1 MKGVSVRFAPFF
13 VLALAAGSLRAQR
26 AVPQRPFHV
35 ANYDLTLDLPESGKS
50 IEGTAVL
57 TVVRIARADTLALD
71 LNALRVT
78 RVLVNGA
85 AAAYTREAG
94 SLRIATPGGNPGD
107 TLAVTVEYGGA
118 PNDGLIISTDS
129 AGRWIAFGDNW
140 PDRGR
145 NWIPSID
152 HPSDKATVTWTVRA
166 PSALRVV
173 GNGQLLE
180 ETPLPVARDPDGS
193 AGRALPRTLTRWRE
207 SRPIPVYLMV
217 IAAAPLARY
226 DLGPTACGLTE
237 IGGCVYQS
245 VYVAPEQRGILP
257 GEFARAG
264 DIVAFY
270 AQTVSPFPYEK
281 LAHLQSSTRFGGME
295 NASEIFYAD
304 RLFRAKGA
312 DASLIAHETA
322 HQWFGNAVTEREW
335 SHAWLSEGFATYF
348 AALWGRHAFGDSSLT
363 HEMARTR
370 TQILRSAVVAARPV
384 IDTLQTDLMAMLN
397 DNSYQKGGWVLHMLR
412 TAVGDSAFFR
422 GIRDY
427 HNAHRHGTALSDD
440 LMHAIEKRHGASLQ
454 VFFDQWLRRPGYA
467 QVTTSWRYDAA
478 AKRVVLEVEQ
488 GDKYGFYAFPL
499 ALDIIDAEG
508 KTHRQTVNVQAHA
521 KGQFTLPLAFS
532 AAPTSVVVDPDV
544 QLLAELRAK

>member
-1 MKGVSVRFAPFF
+1 MRCAPLF
-13 VLALAAGSLRAQR
+13 VLALVAGSLHAQS
-26 AVPQRPFHV
+26 AVATRPFHV
-35 ANYDLTLDLPESGKS
+35 SDYDLTLDLPESGKM
-50 IEGTAVL
+50 IEGMAVL
-57 TVVRIARADTLALD
+57 TVVRLARADSLVLD
-71 LNALRVT
+71 LNELHVS

-85 AAAYTREAG
+85 AAGFSRTATQ
-94 SLRIATPGGNPGD
+94 LRIATPGGKAGD
-107 TLAVTVEYGGA
+107 TLKVSVSYGGA
-118 PNDGLIISTDS
+118 PKDGLIISTDS

-152 HPSDKATVTWTVRA
+152 HPSEKSTVTWTVRA
-166 PSALRVV
+166 PSALRVI

-180 ETPLPVARDPDGS
+180 ESPLPLARDPDGS
-193 AGRALPRTLTRWRE
+193 AGRATPRTLTRWRE

-217 IAAAPLARY
+217 IAAAPLAKY

-264 DIVAFY
+264 DIVSFY
-270 AQTVSPFPYEK
+270 AQIVSPFPYEK

-295 NASEIFYAD
+295 NASAIFYAD
-304 RLFRAKGA
+304 KIFRAKGV
-312 DASLIAHETA
+312 SSELIAHETA

-348 AALWGRHAFGDSSLT
+348 AALWARHAFGDTSLVR
-363 HEMARTR
+363 EMARTR
-370 TQILRSAVVAARPV
+370 AQLLKSDVVAKRPV

-397 DNSYQKGGWVLHMLR
+397 ENSYQKGGWVLHMLR
-412 TAVGDSAFFR
+412 TTVGDSAFFR

-440 LMHAIEKRHGASLQ
+440 LMHAVEKRHGASLQ
-454 VFFDQWLRRPGYA
+454 PFFDQWLRRPGYA
-467 QVTTSWRYDAA
+467 QVTTSWRFDAA
-478 AKRVVLEVEQ
+478 TKKIVLEIEQ
-488 GDKYGFYAFPL
+488 GEKFGFYAFPL
-499 ALDIIDAEG
+499 ALDIVDADG
-508 KTHRQTVNVQAHA
+508 KAHRQTVNVQAFA
-521 KGQFTLPLAFS
+521 KTRFTLPLS
-532 AAPTSVVVDPDV
+532 LTVEPTRVIIDPDV
-544 QLLAELRAK
+544 QLLAEFRAK

>member
-1 MKGVSVRFAPFF
+1 VRCAPLF
-13 VLALAAGSLRAQR
+13 VLALVAGSLHAQS
-26 AVPQRPFHV
+26 AVPTRPFHV
-35 ANYDLTLDLPESGKS
+35 SDYDLTLDLPASGKM
-50 IEGTAVL
+50 IEGMAVL
-57 TVVRIARADTLALD
+57 TVVRLARADTLVLD
-71 LNALRVT
+71 LNELHVS

-85 AAAYTREAG
+85 AAGFSRTATQ
-94 SLRIATPGGNPGD
+94 LRIAMSDGKAGD
-107 TLAVTVEYGGA
+107 TLKVSVSYGGA
-118 PNDGLIISTDS
+118 PKDGLIISTDS

-152 HPSDKATVTWTVRA
+152 HPSDKSTVTWTVRA
-166 PSALRVV
+166 PSALRVI

-180 ETPLPVARDPDGS
+180 ESPLPLPRDPDGS
-193 AGRALPRTLTRWRE
+193 AGRAMPRTLTRWRE
-207 SRPIPVYLMV
+207 TRPIPVYLMV
-217 IAAAPLARY
+217 IAAAPLAKY

-264 DIVAFY
+264 DIVSFY

-295 NASEIFYAD
+295 NASAIFYAD
-304 RLFRAKGA
+304 KIFRAQGV
-312 DASLIAHETA
+312 SSELIAHETA

-348 AALWGRHAFGDSSLT
+348 AALWARHAFGDTSLVR
-363 HEMARTR
+363 EMARTR
-370 TQILRSAVVAARPV
+370 AQLLKSYVVAKRPV

-397 DNSYQKGGWVLHMLR
+397 ENSYQKGGWVLHMLR
-412 TAVGDSAFFR
+412 TTVGDSVFFR

-440 LMHAIEKRHGASLQ
+440 LMHAMENRHGASLQ
-454 VFFDQWLRRPGYA
+454 AFFDQWLRRPGYA
-467 QVTTSWRYDAA
+467 QVTTSWTFDAA
-478 AKRVVLEVEQ
+478 TKKIVLDIEQ
-488 GDKYGFYAFPL
+488 GDTFGFYAFPL
-499 ALDIIDAEG
+499 ALDIVDADG
-508 KTHRQTVNVQAHA
+508 TTHRHIVNVQASA
-521 KGQFTLPLAFS
+521 KARFTLPFS
-532 AAPTSVVVDPDV
+532 LTAAPTRLIVDPDV
-544 QLLAELRAK
+544 QLLADFRTK

>member
-1 MKGVSVRFAPFF
+1 VRSAPLF
-13 VLALAAGSLRAQR
+13 VLALVAGSLHAQS
-26 AVPQRPFHV
+26 ATTARPFHV
-35 ANYDLTLDLPESGKS
+35 SDYDLTLDLPESGKS

-57 TVVRIARADTLALD
+57 TVVRLGRADTLVLD
-71 LNALRVT
+71 LNELRVT

-85 AAAYTREAG
+85 AAGFARTATQ
-94 SLRIATPGGNPGD
+94 LRIAAPGGKTGD
-107 TLAVTVEYGGA
+107 TLTVSVSYGGA
-118 PNDGLIISTDS
+118 PKDGLIISTDS

-152 HPSDKATVTWTVRA
+152 HPSDKSTVTWNVRA
-166 PSALRVV
+166 PSALRIV
-173 GNGQLLE
+173 GNGHLLE
-180 ETPLPVARDPDGS
+180 ESPLPLPRDPDGS
-193 AGRALPRTLTRWRE
+193 AGRAIPRTLTRWRE

-217 IAAAPLARY
+217 IAAAPLAKY

-264 DIVAFY
+264 DIVSFY
-270 AQTVSPFPYEK
+270 AQLVSPFPYEK

-295 NASEIFYAD
+295 NASAIFYAD
-304 RLFRAKGA
+304 KIFRAKGV
-312 DASLIAHETA
+312 SSELIAHETA

-348 AALWGRHAFGDSSLT
+348 AALWARHAFGDTSLV

-370 TQILRSAVVAARPV
+370 AQLLKSDVVVKRPV

-397 DNSYQKGGWVLHMLR
+397 ENSYQKGGWVLHMLR
-412 TAVGDSAFFR
+412 TTVGDSAFFR

-440 LMHAIEKRHGASLQ
+440 LMHAVEKRHGASLQ
-454 VFFDQWLRRPGYA
+454 AFFDQWLRRPGYA
-467 QVTTSWRYDAA
+467 QVTTSWKFDAV
-478 AKRVVLEVEQ
+478 AKKLVLEVEQ
-488 GDKYGFYAFPL
+488 GDKFGFYAFPL
-499 ALDIIDAEG
+499 ALDIVDADG
-508 KTHRQTVNVQAHA
+508 RTHRQTVNVQPYA
-521 KGQFTLPLAFS
+521 KARFTLPLVLS
-532 AAPTSVVVDPDV
+532 TAPSRVIIDPDV
-544 QLLAELRAK
+544 QLLAEFRAK

>member
-1 MKGVSVRFAPFF
+1 MRCAPIF
-13 VLALAAGSLRAQR
+13 VLAFVAGSLHAQS
-26 AVPQRPFHV
+26 AVAARPFHV
-35 ANYDLTLDLPESGKS
+35 SDYDLTLDLPESGKT

-57 TVVRIARADTLALD
+57 TVVRLARADTLVLD
-71 LNALRVT
+71 LNELRVS

-85 AAAYTREAG
+85 TAG
-94 SLRIATPGGNPGD
+94 FSRTAGQLRIATPGGNAGD
-107 TLAVTVEYGGA
+107 TLKVTVAYGGA
-118 PNDGLIISTDS
+118 PKDGLIISTDS

-152 HPSDKATVTWTVRA
+152 HPSDKATVTWNVRA

-180 ETPLPVARDPDGS
+180 ESPLPLPRDPDGS
-193 AGRALPRTLTRWRE
+193 AGRAMPRAMPRTLTRWRE

-264 DIVAFY
+264 DIVSFY
-270 AQTVSPFPYEK
+270 ARTVSPIPYEK

-295 NASEIFYAD
+295 NASAIFYAD
-304 RLFRAKGA
+304 NIFRTTGV
-312 DASLIAHETA
+312 SSELIAHETA

-348 AALWGRHAFGDSSLT
+348 AALWARHAFGDTALVR
-363 HEMARTR
+363 EMARTR
-370 TQILRSAVVAARPV
+370 AEVIASDVVAKRPV
-384 IDTLQTDLMAMLN
+384 IDTLQADLMAMLN
-397 DNSYQKGGWVLHMLR
+397 VNSYQKGGWVLHMLR
-412 TAVGDSAFFR
+412 TTVGDSAFFR

-440 LMHAIEKRHGASLQ
+440 LMHAVEKRHGASLQ
-454 VFFDQWLRRPGYA
+454 QFFDQWLRRPGYA
-467 QVTTSWRYDAA
+467 QVTTSWKFDAA
-478 AKRVVLEVEQ
+478 AKQVVLEVEQ
-488 GDKYGFYAFPL
+488 GDRFGFYAFPL
-499 ALDIIDAEG
+499 ALDIIDADG
-508 KTHRQTVNVQAHA
+508 KTHRQTVNVQAYA
-521 KGQFTLPLAFS
+521 KARFTLPLALT
-532 AAPTSVVVDPDV
+532 AAPARVIVDPDV
-544 QLLAELRAK
+544 QLLAEFREK

>member
-1 MKGVSVRFAPFF
+1 VRSAPLF
-13 VLALAAGSLRAQR
+13 VLALVAGSLHAQS
-26 AVPQRPFHV
+26 ATTARPFHV
-35 ANYDLTLDLPESGKS
+35 SDYDLTLDLPESGKS

-57 TVVRIARADTLALD
+57 TVVRLGRADTLVLD
-71 LNALRVT
+71 LNELRVT

-85 AAAYTREAG
+85 AAGFARTATQ
-94 SLRIATPGGNPGD
+94 LRIAAPGGKTGD
-107 TLAVTVEYGGA
+107 TLTVSVSYGGA
-118 PNDGLIISTDS
+118 PKDGLIISTDS

-152 HPSDKATVTWTVRA
+152 HPSDKSTVTWNVRA
-166 PSALRVV
+166 PSALRIV
-173 GNGQLLE
+173 GNGHLLE
-180 ETPLPVARDPDGS
+180 ESPLPLPRDPDGS
-193 AGRALPRTLTRWRE
+193 AGRAIPHTLTRWRE

-217 IAAAPLARY
+217 IAAAPLAKY

-264 DIVAFY
+264 DIVSFY
-270 AQTVSPFPYEK
+270 AQLVSPFPYEK

-295 NASEIFYAD
+295 NASAIFYAD
-304 RLFRAKGA
+304 KIFRAKGV
-312 DASLIAHETA
+312 SSELIAHETA

-348 AALWGRHAFGDSSLT
+348 AALWARHAFGDTSLV

-370 TQILRSAVVAARPV
+370 AQLLKSDVVVKRPV

-397 DNSYQKGGWVLHMLR
+397 ENSYQKGGWVLHMLR
-412 TAVGDSAFFR
+412 TTVGDSAFFR

-440 LMHAIEKRHGASLQ
+440 LMHAVEKRHGASLQ
-454 VFFDQWLRRPGYA
+454 AFFDQWLRRPGYA
-467 QVTTSWRYDAA
+467 QVTTSWKFDAV
-478 AKRVVLEVEQ
+478 AKKIVLEVEQ
-488 GDKYGFYAFPL
+488 GERFGFYAFPL
-499 ALDIIDAEG
+499 ALDIVDADG
-508 KTHRQTVNVQAHA
+508 KTHRQTVSVQAYA
-521 KGQFTLPLAFS
+521 KARFTLPLVLS
-532 AAPTSVVVDPDV
+532 TAPSRVIIDPDV
-544 QLLAELRAK
+544 QLLAEFRAK

>member
-1 MKGVSVRFAPFF
+1 VRSAPLF
-13 VLALAAGSLRAQR
+13 VLALVAGSLHAQS
-26 AVPQRPFHV
+26 ATTARPFHV
-35 ANYDLTLDLPESGKS
+35 SDYDLTLDLPESGKS

-57 TVVRIARADTLALD
+57 TVVRLGRADTLVLD
-71 LNALRVT
+71 LNELRVT

-85 AAAYTREAG
+85 AAGFARTATQ
-94 SLRIATPGGNPGD
+94 LRIAAPGGKTGD
-107 TLAVTVEYGGA
+107 TLTVSVSYGGA
-118 PNDGLIISTDS
+118 PKDGLIISTDS

-152 HPSDKATVTWTVRA
+152 HPSDKSTVTWNVRA
-166 PSALRVV
+166 PSALRIV
-173 GNGQLLE
+173 GNGHLLE
-180 ETPLPVARDPDGS
+180 ESPLPLPRDPDGS
-193 AGRALPRTLTRWRE
+193 AGRAIPRTLTRWRE

-217 IAAAPLARY
+217 IAAAPLAKY

-264 DIVAFY
+264 DIVSFY
-270 AQTVSPFPYEK
+270 AQLVSPFPYEK

-295 NASEIFYAD
+295 NASAIFYAD
-304 RLFRAKGA
+304 KIFRAKGV
-312 DASLIAHETA
+312 SSELIAHETA

-348 AALWGRHAFGDSSLT
+348 AALWARHAFGDTSLV

-370 TQILRSAVVAARPV
+370 AQLLKSDVVVKRPV

-397 DNSYQKGGWVLHMLR
+397 ENSYQKGGWVLHMLR
-412 TAVGDSAFFR
+412 TTVGDSAFFR

-440 LMHAIEKRHGASLQ
+440 LMHAVEKRHGASLQ
-454 VFFDQWLRRPGYA
+454 AFFDQWLRRPGYA
-467 QVTTSWRYDAA
+467 QVTTSWKFDAV
-478 AKRVVLEVEQ
+478 AKKIVLEVEQ
-488 GDKYGFYAFPL
+488 GERFGFYAFPL
-499 ALDIIDAEG
+499 ALDIVDADG
-508 KTHRQTVNVQAHA
+508 KTHRQTVSVQAYA
-521 KGQFTLPLAFS
+521 KARFTLPLVLS
-532 AAPTSVVVDPDV
+532 TAPSRVIIDPDV
-544 QLLAELRAK
+544 QLLAEFRAK